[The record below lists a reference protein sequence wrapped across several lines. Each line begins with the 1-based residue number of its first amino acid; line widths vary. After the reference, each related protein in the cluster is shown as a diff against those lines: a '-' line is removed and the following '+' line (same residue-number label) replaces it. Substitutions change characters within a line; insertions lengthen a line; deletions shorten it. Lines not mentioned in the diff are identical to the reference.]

1 MSSTTNSAN
10 TAVATDLVNPSSRLA
25 TLDKK
30 SGLESGLRNGSFS
43 SPLASRQ
50 YQQSIELGEHS
61 QTQSRVEQEQLQYNA
76 MTSTIRAP
84 PRNTVIAYNTEE
96 DYGQRKV

>member
-1 MSSTTNSAN
+1 MSLTTNSAN
-10 TAVATDLVNPSSRLA
+10 TAVANDLVNPSSRLA
-25 TLDKK
+25 ALDKK
-30 SGLESGLRNGSFS
+30 SDLENGLRNGSFP
-43 SPLASRQ
+43 SPLTSRQ

-84 PRNTVIAYNTEE
+84 PRNTIACNTEE
-96 DYGQRKV
+96 DYGQQKV